1 VVQLQP
7 VVEMTDE
14 QFYEFCEINRDLRI
28 ERNAKGELLIRPMM
42 TLAPSTTYL
51 PALQNP
57 SKRPWQ
63 NYRAPLYHTG
73 VKYLVKLRAA
83 LAPILHLTSECNDF
97 FDVSLSSQYNLGRF
111 IFPLEN

>member
-1 VVQLQP
+1 MVQLQP

-14 QFYEFCEINRDLRI
+14 QFYEFSQINRDLRI
-28 ERNAKGELLIRPMM
+28 EPNAKGELLIRPMM

-57 SKRPWQ
+57 SKRPCQ

-73 VKYLVKLRAA
+73 VKYLGKLRAA
-83 LAPILHLTSECNDF
+83 LAPILHLTSECNDL
-97 FDVSLSSQYNLGRF
+97 FDVSLSSQYNLGCF
-111 IFPLEN
+111 ILPLES